1 MNDSTNSVR
10 SPLVDS
16 SGGGSSADG
25 TPAAANP
32 TNTSPARSSSAGSS
46 QISPGAALP
55 GSFLGQ
61 PAAPESSD
69 QFGAGHIAPGNTLTP
84 LDVQHRSF
92 AAGWRGYRQGEVRT
106 YLSEVAQALEAGLRE
121 RAQLTQR
128 LQELLSQVHE
138 YKDAEDELRRTVVAA
153 ERIGHELKEQ
163 ARQEA
168 MLTLQEAEHRAALIQ
183 DVSKNR
189 EQEALARHESRLRE
203 LESTFSVR
211 RAQLES
217 LYQVQE
223 HELEHRARERSA
235 TLEREF
241 SARYAD
247 LSGRLSA
254 AHAEYAQFMSQY
266 RAVSQAFAQAAN
278 THLLPDTPGLPHRQI
293 GDMPAPE
300 PRSLLSRSAAPAV
313 KAADTVL
320 SHETPTPEAAA
331 VQIEEQRFS

>member
-1 MNDSTNSVR
+1 MNDSTNPAHAPRLTSAEPG
-10 SPLVDS
+10 SGQPNPAHTTSSATSSS
-16 SGGGSSADG
+16 SGPESRSAQAPDLLAGLLPSTGQPSPGSS
-25 TPAAANP
+25 
-32 TNTSPARSSSAGSS
+32 
-46 QISPGAALP
+46 
-55 GSFLGQ
+55 
-61 PAAPESSD
+61 
-69 QFGAGHIAPGNTLTP
+69 LTP
-84 LDVQHRSF
+84 LDVQHRTF
-92 AAGWRGYRQGEVRT
+92 AAGWRGYRQGDVHT
-106 YLSEVAQALEAGLRE
+106 YLAEVAQALEAGLRE

-128 LQELLSQVHE
+128 LQELQRQVHD

-168 MLTLQEAEHRAALIQ
+168 MLTVQEAEHRAALTL

-189 EQEALARHESRLRE
+189 EQAALARHESRLRE
-203 LESTFSVR
+203 LESTFSLR

-217 LYQVQE
+217 LYQAQE

-278 THLLPDTPGLPHRQI
+278 THLLPDAGSLPHRQI
-293 GDMPAPE
+293 ADMPAPE
-300 PRSLLSRSAAPAV
+300 PRTLPGRSAAPATG
-313 KAADTVL
+313 KAADATL
-320 SHETPTPEAAA
+320 SPEAAA

>member
-1 MNDSTNSVR
+1 MNDSTKASNASR
-10 SPLVDS
+10 LNPSELGGQPNPAHASASS
-16 SGGGSSADG
+16 SGSESGSAPSPELFLGLLPSTGQPSPGSS
-25 TPAAANP
+25 
-32 TNTSPARSSSAGSS
+32 
-46 QISPGAALP
+46 
-55 GSFLGQ
+55 
-61 PAAPESSD
+61 
-69 QFGAGHIAPGNTLTP
+69 LTP
-84 LDVQHRSF
+84 LDVQHRTF
-92 AAGWRGYRQGEVRT
+92 AAGWRGYRQGDVHA
-106 YLSEVAQALEAGLRE
+106 YLAEVAQALEAGLRE

-128 LQELLSQVHE
+128 LQELQRQVND
-138 YKDAEDELRRTVVAA
+138 YKEAEDELRRTVVAA

-163 ARQEA
+163 SRQEA
-168 MLTLQEAEHRAALIQ
+168 MLTLQSAENRAALL
-183 DVSKNR
+183 SEGAKRR

-203 LESTFSVR
+203 LESTFSLR

-217 LYQVQE
+217 LYQAQE

-278 THLLPDTPGLPHRQI
+278 THLLPEAGGLPHRQI

-300 PRSLLSRSAAPAV
+300 PRSLLGRSAAPTTV
-313 KAADTVL
+313 KAEGATL
-320 SHETPTPEAAA
+320 SPEAAA

>member
-1 MNDSTNSVR
+1 M
-10 SPLVDS
+10 
-16 SGGGSSADG
+16 
-25 TPAAANP
+25 
-32 TNTSPARSSSAGSS
+32 
-46 QISPGAALP
+46 P

-61 PAAPESSD
+61 PGAPENTE
-69 QFGAGHIAPGNTLTP
+69 QFGAGHTAPGQALTP

-92 AAGWRGYRQGEVRT
+92 AAGWRGYRQGEVRA

-128 LQELLSQVHE
+128 LQELQRQVHE

-163 ARQEA
+163 SRQEA

-183 DVSKNR
+183 DVAKNR

-217 LYQVQE
+217 LYQAQE

-241 SARYAD
+241 NARYAD

-278 THLLPDTPGLPHRQI
+278 THLLPDTVGLPHRQI
-293 GDMPAPE
+293 GDMSAPE
-300 PRSLLSRSAAPAV
+300 PRSLLSRSAAPSA

-320 SHETPTPEAAA
+320 SHETLTPEAAA

>member
-1 MNDSTNSVR
+1 MNDLTKASGASSLNPPEPVGGQPTPAKTPSPTSDPEYANARGTELGLLPSTGQP
-10 SPLVDS
+10 SP
-16 SGGGSSADG
+16 GSS
-25 TPAAANP
+25 
-32 TNTSPARSSSAGSS
+32 
-46 QISPGAALP
+46 
-55 GSFLGQ
+55 
-61 PAAPESSD
+61 
-69 QFGAGHIAPGNTLTP
+69 LTP
-84 LDVQHRSF
+84 LDVQHRTF
-92 AAGWRGYRQGEVRT
+92 AAGWRGYRQSDVRA
-106 YLSEVAQALEAGLRE
+106 YLAEVAQALEAGLRE
-121 RAQLTQR
+121 RAQLAQR
-128 LQELLSQVHE
+128 LQELQRQVHD

-168 MLTLQEAEHRAALIQ
+168 MLTLQEAEHRSALMT
-183 DVSKNR
+183 DVAKNR

-203 LESTFSVR
+203 LESTFSLR

-217 LYQVQE
+217 LYQAQE
-223 HELEHRARERSA
+223 QELEHRARERSA

-278 THLLPDTPGLPHRQI
+278 THLLPEAGGLPHRQI
-293 GDMPAPE
+293 GDMPVPE
-300 PRSLLSRSAAPAV
+300 PRTLLGRSTASTTV
-313 KAADTVL
+313 KAEGTAL
-320 SHETPTPEAAA
+320 SPEAAA